1 MSEVLNKHSR
11 YLMRYQVEVDMRR
24 TLEWQIQRI
33 GFLFRTA
40 SVFLHGCV
48 LILFLLLALFDTW
61 HIFESLNLLLMQ
73 GLGVTSIKK
82 EPMHAAV
89 VASLLQS
96 PFLKGE
102 QKREGD
108 LGRGSAEQIRVKSV
122 RVREGSI
129 IKEAK
134 GFSTATTKRDRKM
147 WRRRSHLLLNNA
159 VRTSHHLSSL
169 SASTASRGRT
179 LLTPSSNS
187 PLFQPPSFHLAQ
199 NNRLSSPL
207 SSTIS
212 VRLLRSGR
220 DPFTSYE
227 ITPPVNWGVRIVPEK
242 KAFVVERFGK
252 YLKTLPSGIHFLI
265 PLVDRIAY
273 VHSLK
278 EEAIQIP
285 DQSAITKDNVS
296 ILIDGVL
303 YVKIVDPKLASY
315 GVENPIYAVVQLAQ
329 TTMRSELGKITLDKT
344 FEERDTLNEKIVENK
359 DVVEYARLSPF
370 LQEAINVAAR
380 DWGLR
385 CLRYEIRDISPPRG
399 VKQAMEMQAEAE
411 RRKRAQIL
419 ESEGERQANI
429 NIADGHKSAQ
439 ILASQGEKQ
448 ALINKAQGEAE
459 AIIAKAQATAK
470 GIAIVSENI
479 KKSGGIEAASLKIAE
494 QYVGAFGNIAK
505 EGTTI
510 LLPSATGNPANIM
523 AQAFT
528 MYKNLL
534 SNVSSGGPNESS
546 PLVEGASVEPVDPA
560 TIIEDNATSLETKAK
575 NESARDDGETG
586 FSLQSSQKGKA
597 DCMTNY
603 KSQILKRFWTA
614 NSAYTGIYIYMSSR
628 ENPPQKKEGE

>member
-1 MSEVLNKHSR
+1 
-11 YLMRYQVEVDMRR
+11 
-24 TLEWQIQRI
+24 
-33 GFLFRTA
+33 
-40 SVFLHGCV
+40 
-48 LILFLLLALFDTW
+48 
-61 HIFESLNLLLMQ
+61 
-73 GLGVTSIKK
+73 
-82 EPMHAAV
+82 
-89 VASLLQS
+89 
-96 PFLKGE
+96 
-102 QKREGD
+102 
-108 LGRGSAEQIRVKSV
+108 
-122 RVREGSI
+122 
-129 IKEAK
+129 
-134 GFSTATTKRDRKM
+134 M
-147 WRRRSHLLLNNA
+147 WRRRSHLLLSNA

-187 PLFQPPSFHLAQ
+187 PLFKSPSLHLAP

-212 VRLLRSGR
+212 VRLLRTGR

-278 EEAIQIP
+278 EEANQIP

-303 YVKIVDPKLASY
+303 Y
-315 GVENPIYAVVQLAQ
+315 
-329 TTMRSELGKITLDKT
+329 
-344 FEERDTLNEKIVENK
+344 EKIV
-359 DVVEYARLSPF
+359 
-370 LQEAINVAAR
+370 EAINVAAT

-479 KKSGGIEAASLKIAE
+479 KKSGGIE
-494 QYVGAFGNIAK
+494 V
-505 EGTTI
+505 
-510 LLPSATGNPANIM
+510 
-523 AQAFT
+523 
-528 MYKNLL
+528 
-534 SNVSSGGPNESS
+534 
-546 PLVEGASVEPVDPA
+546 
-560 TIIEDNATSLETKAK
+560 
-575 NESARDDGETG
+575 R
-586 FSLQSSQKGKA
+586 FS
-597 DCMTNY
+597 M
-603 KSQILKRFWTA
+603 
-614 NSAYTGIYIYMSSR
+614 
-628 ENPPQKKEGE
+628 